1 MKLTC
6 FYKEK
11 EMSDTVRAGQSISVH
26 YTGKLNDGTVFDTS
40 EGNDPF
46 TFTVGTAAVIPGFD
60 QAVAGMQVGEKKEI
74 SIPVDQAYGD
84 RNLEAVMVIEPS
96 AFPEEMEISV
106 GMQVQGEGPNG
117 SFPAVVTAIASNGIT
132 IDANHPLSGNDLN
145 FEIELISI
153 NEE

>member
-1 MKLTC
+1 
-6 FYKEK
+6 
-11 EMSDTVRAGQSISVH
+11 MSDTVRAGQSISVH